1 MLPLLAGMLSPSQ
14 DPIKNL
20 LVISFSCLLITIVD
34 LYSIPTEWKHIEHTW
49 ENTSTHR
56 YFRRA
61 KTFENIHSV
70 RKKRLHFLF
79 SVIDLQLLIY
89 IP

>member
-1 MLPLLAGMLSPSQ
+1 MLSPSQ

-34 LYSIPTEWKHIEHTW
+34 LYSIPTEWKHMEHGTW
-49 ENTSTHR
+49 ENISTHR

-70 RKKRLHFLF
+70 RKNFGYRSSIFFL
-79 SVIDLQLLIY
+79 I
-89 IP
+89 